1 MIAMNRVLLAALL
14 ALSQAQVSG
23 GDHGQIIVYQI
34 DRDIIG
40 KIVLKPVEVFG
51 PLWGDIGHG
60 VFAERRT
67 AHHPVNSAD
76 PGYRMEEK
84 NTNPAFC
91 PGMRFSISAASASV
105 IDVAVDYSRCRESI
119 QQMLRQ
125 TRADDFIDGMA
136 AAILRTNNQHKVRY
150 TNIKIEVSGVL
161 GKLVVRELEWEDLRK
176 RYKPVYRLVREK

>member
-40 KIVLKPVEVFG
+40 RIVLKPVEVFG
-51 PLWGDIGHG
+51 PLWGDLGHG

-76 PGYRMEEK
+76 LEYRMEEK
-84 NTNPAFC
+84 NTNPAYC
-91 PGMRFSISAASASV
+91 KGLKFSISARADASLRA
-105 IDVAVDYSRCRESI
+105 AVDYSRCRESMQEI
-119 QQMLRQ
+119 LRQ
-125 TRADDFIDGMA
+125 TQADDLIDGLA
-136 AAILRTNNQHKVRY
+136 AAILHTNNQFKLRY
-150 TNIKIEVSGVL
+150 TKIWIEAAGVRAQPL
-161 GKLVVRELEWEDLRK
+161 VRELEWEDLRK
-176 RYKPVYRLVREK
+176 RYKPLYRLVRGK